1 MTIMAILALGM
12 TVAERCV
19 LLSTIVINV
28 MLIEIKTKKVLVKLI
43 PMVLL
48 ILGQKEILTLMPVV
62 ILIRSSMII
71 LHSVVPLTKKNAVAV
86 LTLTLKATLA
96 RMSC

>member
-1 MTIMAILALGM
+1 MAILALGM
-12 TVAERCV
+12 TVAERWV
-19 LLSTIVINV
+19 LLLTILINV
-28 MLIEIKTKKVLVKLI
+28 MLIEIKTRKVLVKLV

-62 ILIRSSMII
+62 ILTKSSMII
-71 LHSVVPLTKKNAVAV
+71 LHSVVPLTKKNSVAV
-86 LTLTLKATLA
+86 LTLTMNATLV

>member
-12 TVAERCV
+12 TVAERWV
-19 LLSTIVINV
+19 LLLTILINV
-28 MLIEIKTKKVLVKLI
+28 MVIEIKTGKVLVKLV

-48 ILGQKEILTLMPVV
+48 ILGQKEILTLMPLV
-62 ILIRSSMII
+62 ILIKSSMII